1 MVGFIRWY
9 SSIRMCCARWIL
21 CIWRKF
27 CPPFLSLLFLS
38 LSLLFLSLSFL
49 SLSLLCVFVSVL
61 VLGARNKQQ
70 RNTTRERERERINQ
84 GEKNGERERDVPQ
97 PPIYGSIGLM
107 SVIRLTTTICN
118 PISVRCPLSAVRCL
132 SLSLSVCCCASV
144 LIVLLLVR
152 FHVPCCAFLFCFHF
166 ACTTKHDEP
175 KAKV

>member
-1 MVGFIRWY
+1 MLGGSCVSGGNSVPR
-9 SSIRMCCARWIL
+9 SCPCCSCRCPCCSCRYPSCPCRCCVCLCLCLFWARATNNREI
-21 CIWRKF
+21 
-27 CPPFLSLLFLS
+27 
-38 LSLLFLSLSFL
+38 
-49 SLSLLCVFVSVL
+49 
-61 VLGARNKQQ
+61 Q
-70 RNTTRERERERINQ
+70 RERERERENQ
-84 GEKNGERERDVPQ
+84 PRRKKRRERERDVPQ

>member
-1 MVGFIRWY
+1 MLGGSCVSGGNSVPR
-9 SSIRMCCARWIL
+9 SCPCCSCRCPCCSCRYPSCPCRCCVCLCLCLFWARATNNREI
-21 CIWRKF
+21 
-27 CPPFLSLLFLS
+27 
-38 LSLLFLSLSFL
+38 
-49 SLSLLCVFVSVL
+49 
-61 VLGARNKQQ
+61 Q
-70 RNTTRERERERINQ
+70 RERERERENQ
-84 GEKNGERERDVPQ
+84 PRRKKTERERERDVPQ

>member
-1 MVGFIRWY
+1 MLGGSCVSGGNSVPR
-9 SSIRMCCARWIL
+9 SCPCCSCRCPCCSCRYPCCPCRCCVCLCLCLFWARATNNREI
-21 CIWRKF
+21 
-27 CPPFLSLLFLS
+27 
-38 LSLLFLSLSFL
+38 
-49 SLSLLCVFVSVL
+49 
-61 VLGARNKQQ
+61 Q
-70 RNTTRERERERINQ
+70 RERERERENQ
-84 GEKNGERERDVPQ
+84 PRRKKTERERERDVPQ